1 MSNKMAILQKESALK
16 NPSRLCLEYKN
27 LCVTVCMS
35 IILFCSLG
43 SRCLNRL
50 GFHQYITDDDLISD
64 LVDEGRELIKRGNLI
79 TSSIAYSFWSFCAS
93 EQFWQLN
100 ISRFLQLM
108 FSCIIIVTYEKCFF
122 VCLSCLHCMFY
133 NLFFCRKK
141 EKTKSWRWR
150 ESKMGR
156 YFLSLVAQDK
166 KIYPAYWLAGS
177 TGLCV

>member
-16 NPSRLCLEYKN
+16 NPSRFCLEYKN

-43 SRCLNRL
+43 SRCLNLL

-108 FSCIIIVTYEKCFF
+108 FSCIIIVTYEKNCLYVCYVCTVCFIICSS
-122 VCLSCLHCMFY
+122 VERRKRQRAEDGE
-133 NLFFCRKK
+133 NRRWVDIFF
-141 EKTKSWRWR
+141 
-150 ESKMGR
+150 
-156 YFLSLVAQDK
+156 L
-166 KIYPAYWLAGS
+166 
-177 TGLCV
+177 